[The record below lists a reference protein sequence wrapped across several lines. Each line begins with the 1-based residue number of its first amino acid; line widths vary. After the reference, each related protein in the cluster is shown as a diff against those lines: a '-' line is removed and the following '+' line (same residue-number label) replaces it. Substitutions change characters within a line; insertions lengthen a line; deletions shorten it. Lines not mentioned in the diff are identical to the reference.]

1 MQDIISQ
8 IEEVS
13 GIIKQ
18 ILHLILVKLWLVAI
32 QFPERCNINSL
43 ILDSGGVSVLMFTIW
58 HVPTLPED
66 VHALKERR

>member
-8 IEEVS
+8 IEEVL

-32 QFPERCNINSL
+32 RFLERYDINSL

-58 HVPTLPED
+58 HFPSLPED